1 MVDIGNRYWALI
13 VEDEPEQVMLIK
25 AVFAHFDANAHINV
39 AKSAEEA
46 IIYIKGPWQ
55 DTDLDNSELPAV
67 IVPDIKMEGMG
78 GLGFLE
84 WYASEPK
91 IAHVPIV
98 VFTSSEDV
106 DLERQCLA
114 LGAREFKVKPADY
127 SELVTIVQHVLK
139 RWQSGER
146 QSAVANA
153 STHQVAVSA
162 SRAAYS
168 SRGLSA

>member
-1 MVDIGNRYWALI
+1 
-13 VEDEPEQVMLIK
+13 
-25 AVFAHFDANAHINV
+25 V

-55 DTDLDNSELPAV
+55 DTDLDNSELPDV
-67 IVPDIKMEGMG
+67 IVLDIKMEGMG
-78 GLGFLE
+78 GLGLLE

>member
-1 MVDIGNRYWALI
+1 
-13 VEDEPEQVMLIK
+13 ML
-25 AVFAHFDANAHINV
+25 
-39 AKSAEEA
+39 
-46 IIYIKGPWQ
+46 
-55 DTDLDNSELPAV
+55 
-67 IVPDIKMEGMG
+67 DIKMEGMG

-84 WYASEPK
+84 WYASEPR

-153 STHQVAVSA
+153 STHQVSVSA

>member
-46 IIYIKGPWQ
+46 IVYIRGPWP
-55 DTDLDNSELPAV
+55 DTDIDNSELPDV
-67 IVPDIKMEGMG
+67 IVLDIKMEGMG

-114 LGAREFKVKPADY
+114 LGAQEFKVKPADY
-127 SELVTIVQHVLK
+127 GELVTLVQHVLK

-146 QSAVANA
+146 QSVVADA
-153 STHQVAVSA
+153 STSPAACLKYSIPA
-162 SRAAYS
+162 SRPRS
-168 SRGLSA
+168 GL